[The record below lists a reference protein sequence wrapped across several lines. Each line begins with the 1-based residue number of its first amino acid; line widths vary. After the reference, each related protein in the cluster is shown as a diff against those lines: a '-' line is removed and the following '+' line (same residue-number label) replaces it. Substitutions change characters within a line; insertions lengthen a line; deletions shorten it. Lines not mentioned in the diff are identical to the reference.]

1 MARRAMSWFGVVA
14 LCAVFGGCK
23 SHDDAAPISQD
34 ELPGAVASLEC
45 DSLGSCCS
53 VASFA
58 FDSTN
63 CHAAETA
70 QLKAELTD
78 MLTPAV
84 RYDAQ
89 AAGDCLAELKG
100 RTTCGSTSPADDIA
114 ACDRIFTGTLA
125 AGQACT
131 MSAECAS
138 PAYCNR
144 DGTTEQGV
152 CTALAVSA
160 AVRGKL
166 GDNCSMTC
174 DDATSC
180 DTVVS
185 ADQSAAQ
192 VACYRSDSLY
202 CDLTCQ
208 KLKAIGETCEASD
221 ICQKGLFCDFDSRI
235 CTAPHPNGAVC
246 SGGYQCQ
253 SHKCSV
259 DPVTG
264 ADGTCS
270 STSVTAEQC
279 ASGTP

>member
-1 MARRAMSWFGVVA
+1 MARRAMGWFGVMA

-34 ELPGAVASLEC
+34 DLPGAVASIEC

-53 VASFA
+53 LASFV

-63 CHAAETA
+63 CHATETA

-84 RYDAQ
+84 HYDAQ

-100 RTTCGSTSPADDIA
+100 RTLCGSTRSADDIP

-125 AGQACT
+125 TGQACT
-131 MSAECAS
+131 MSAECT
-138 PAYCNR
+138 PPGFCNR
-144 DGTTEQGV
+144 DVTTEQGV
-152 CTALAVSA
+152 CAPAGVA
-160 AVRGKL
+160 PVRGKL
-166 GDNCSMTC
+166 GDNCSTTC
-174 DDATSC
+174 DDPTSC
-180 DTVVS
+180 RVDV
-185 ADQSAAQ
+185 AGDPSAAAP

-202 CDLTCQ
+202 CDITCQ
-208 KLKAIGETCEASD
+208 KFKALGEVCNASD
-221 ICQKGLFCDFDSRI
+221 GCQAGLFCDFDSAI

-246 SGGYQCQ
+246 SGDYQCQ
-253 SHKCSV
+253 SHKCSA
-259 DPVTG
+259 DPSTG

-270 STSVTAEQC
+270 ITSVTAQQC
-279 ASGTP
+279 ANGTP